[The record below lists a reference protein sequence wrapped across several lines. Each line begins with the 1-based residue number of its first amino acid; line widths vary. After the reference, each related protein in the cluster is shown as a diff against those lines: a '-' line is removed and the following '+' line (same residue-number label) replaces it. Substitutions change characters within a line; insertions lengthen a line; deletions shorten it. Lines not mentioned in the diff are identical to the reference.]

1 MRSKT
6 AEKILSETTQETKD
20 KVRDI
25 TDRQIQ
31 LLQLGLE
38 PNEHQRVFDLYKYGV
53 GWAID
58 FHEITDYDDSKW
70 NILIDD
76 LIYDL
81 QEVKKRFYADLK
93 ESDAYLFRAKEDK
106 KQILDL
112 LNKYRSWLAEE
123 TRCKMG
129 RTLNI
134 GRTIQLKSKIEVLKE
149 LYDSK
154 RNK

>member
-1 MRSKT
+1 MEQSN
-6 AEKILSETTQETKD
+6 ILN
-20 KVRDI
+20 R
-25 TDRQIQ
+25 
-31 LLQLGLE
+31 
-38 PNEHQRVFDLYKYGV
+38 EHQLQRLGFTKNDHQRCFGLYKYEET
-53 GWAID
+53 WYID
-58 FHEITDYDDSKW
+58 FWRITDYNDSNW

-81 QEVKKRFYADLK
+81 QEVKKQFYIDLK
-93 ESDAYLFRAKEDK
+93 EQPAYFFRAKEDK

-134 GRTIQLKSKIEVLKE
+134 GRTIQLKSKIGVLKE
-149 LYDSK
+149 LYGK
-154 RNK
+154 R